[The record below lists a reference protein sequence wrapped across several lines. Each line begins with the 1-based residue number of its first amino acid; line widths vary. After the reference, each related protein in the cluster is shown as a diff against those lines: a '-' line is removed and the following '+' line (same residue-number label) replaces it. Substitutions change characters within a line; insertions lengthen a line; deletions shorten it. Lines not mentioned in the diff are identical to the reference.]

1 MSANINMRHLEGVTV
16 LEVSGRLVLGDGRIA
31 FRDTIQDVL
40 KTGTQKIVVDL
51 SGVNYMDSCGLGEL
65 ANAYTSAKARG
76 CDVKL
81 AGLTRKL
88 DNLLLITKLA
98 TVFEIY
104 LDEVEAVASF
114 CNTNPHSGK
123 TGPAKPM
130 AGRMLR
136 NSDSDGQPLAC

>member
-1 MSANINMRHLEGVTV
+1 MTAKINIRHMEGVTV
-16 LEVSGRLVLGDGRIA
+16 LEVSGRIVLGDGGIV
-31 FRDTIQDVL
+31 FRDSFHDVL
-40 KTGTQKIVVDL
+40 KTGTQKVVVDL
-51 SGVNYMDSCGLGEL
+51 GGVNYMDSCGLGEL

-98 TVFEIY
+98 TVFDIY
-104 LDEVEAVASF
+104 LDEVEAVAAF
-114 CNTNPHSGK
+114 CSTNPHSGK

-130 AGRMLR
+130 ADRMLC
-136 NSDSDGQPLAC
+136 NSDSGGRPVAC